1 MGITLPCQH
10 CMWGEIC
17 ILRFISTSW
26 PSLQLFSGLQENLMI
41 MVLLSARSYIGLCRI
56 EKLLLLLVLVWHI
69 INIVIILSSTIV
81 WYFYLVWY
89 CSQHL
94 YGIGINIYMAL
105 VSAFIWYCYDHLYG
119 IVISIDMVL
128 LSTFIWYCH
137 CYDIVISIYKVLLSA
152 FIRYCYPYL

>member
-105 VSAFIWYCYDHLYG
+105 VSAFIWHCSQHLYG
-119 IVISIDMVL
+119 IGISIYMVL
-128 LSTFIWYCH
+128 LWSFIWYCNQH
-137 CYDIVISIYKVLLSA
+137 WYGIVINIYMVLSLLW
-152 FIRYCYPYL
+152 YCY